1 MGSPCEYN
9 DRESSK
15 KRLILVHKCLFEK
28 IFYFFLFHRE
38 IESFFAFSCTLIT
51 YRTEIRR
58 Y

>member
-28 IFYFFLFHRE
+28 FFYFFLFHCE
-38 IESFFAFSCTLIT
+38 IESFLRFPV
-51 YRTEIRR
+51 R
-58 Y
+58 